1 VDADASPPRVLL
13 GNIEPILGIG
23 LAAVLT
29 DSGADVVGRERM
41 PPRIVAEA
49 DRLQPDVVVLNR
61 DDAGSRSLCVQ
72 VRRVAPTSKVI
83 LWARDESVME
93 VLDPGSGV
101 ARLIR
106 ATVPEDLSR
115 EVADGRQRHGNRVE
129 E

>member
-1 VDADASPPRVLL
+1 
-13 GNIEPILGIG
+13 
-23 LAAVLT
+23 VLT
-29 DSGADVVGRERM
+29 ETGVEVIGRERT
-41 PPRIVAEA
+41 PPRIVSEA
-49 DRLQPDVVVLNR
+49 DRLQPDVVVLDR
-61 DDAGSRSLCVQ
+61 DDAGSRNLCVQ

-106 ATVPEDLSR
+106 GSFPEDLSR
-115 EVADGRQRHGNRVE
+115 EVADGRLRHGNRVE